1 MKGLL
6 MHTNDNLEYR
16 TKLGVEMTEN
26 IQKYPN
32 VNRVE
37 VISNDD
43 GDLFWDSWDECSE
56 VQVSIHND
64 GKTLKVFLTG
74 NIK

>member
-1 MKGLL
+1 M
-6 MHTNDNLEYR
+6 NLNVKSENS
-16 TKLGVEMTEN
+16 TEKTEMTEN

-37 VISNDD
+37 VISSE
-43 GDLFWDSWDECSE
+43 GEEFVWDVWDECSK

-74 NIK
+74 NLK

>member
-1 MKGLL
+1 M
-6 MHTNDNLEYR
+6 NLNVKSENS
-16 TKLGVEMTEN
+16 TEKTEMTEN
-26 IQKYPN
+26 IQKYPD

-37 VISNDD
+37 VISSE
-43 GDLFWDSWDECSE
+43 GEEFVWDVWDECSK

-64 GKTLKVFLTG
+64 GKTLKVFLKA

>member
-1 MKGLL
+1 VTLNVKSENS
-6 MHTNDNLEYR
+6 TEK
-16 TKLGVEMTEN
+16 TKMTEN

-37 VISNDD
+37 VISNED
-43 GDLFWDSWDECSE
+43 GDIFGNGWDECSE
-56 VQVSIHND
+56 VEVSIHND
-64 GKTLKVFLTG
+64 GKTLRLFLKA